1 MDWQLGEAHLSNLD
15 PFFARLIENLGPCTL
30 QPVAQ
35 EQYFTALVRGI
46 VSQQVAPQVAEEIL
60 GRLADYFQHNIQPEQ
75 FLSASVE
82 KLTQLGLSTQKIGY
96 LRDLSN
102 RIIDGTISLSALPGM
117 ADADIIRQ
125 LTEVKGV
132 GRWTAEMFLILALC
146 RTDVLPAEDFGL
158 QKAVKL
164 WHKLDKLPGRRE
176 LNIITEPWRPWR
188 SLATWYLWSSLPFL
202 DEPVPKKKE
211 KADPPTKAKSAKK
224 NKRK

>member
-1 MDWQLGEAHLSNLD
+1 MDWQLGEMHLSNLD

-35 EQYFTALVRGI
+35 EQYFAALVRGI

-60 GRLADYFQHNIQPEQ
+60 GRLAAYFEQDIQPEQ

-82 KLTQLGLSTQKIGY
+82 KLAQMGLSTQKIGY

-117 ADADIIRQ
+117 TDADIIRQ

-132 GRWTAEMFLILALC
+132 GRWTAEMFLILALS
-146 RTDVLPAEDFGL
+146 RPDVLPAEDFGL
-158 QKAVKL
+158 QKAVKI

-176 LNIITEPWRPWR
+176 LNVITEPWRPWR
-188 SLATWYLWSSLPFL
+188 SLATWYLWGSLPFL

-211 KADPPTKAKSAKK
+211 KADSATKGKSAKST
-224 NKRK
+224 KRK